1 MSRRKQGVERPPP
14 RLYGLT
20 ERQESRLREARD
32 SEGGAFSGLCA
43 GPEDGELVSGGA
55 AEYRERI
62 TREHRAAWAGHWE
75 AGEYDRRDYFLVPT
89 ARGLEL
95 LAECDARA
103 AAERE
108 RREKRLCHML
118 RS

>member
-20 ERQESRLREARD
+20 ERQERRLREARD

-43 GPEDGELVSGGA
+43 GPEDGELVDGGA
-55 AEYRERI
+55 AEYRAQV

-75 AGEYDRRDYFLVPT
+75 AGEYDRTEHFLVPT
-89 ARGLEL
+89 AHGLQL
-95 LAECDARA
+95 LAESEARA

-108 RREKRLCHML
+108 RRAKAFRYT
-118 RS
+118 